1 MVPFSATSEPLTFRL
16 LSSVFAEGSA
26 TNNSTVYT
34 ALVFPSAAVTRIVS
48 VLDPGLSG
56 LAPVTVAW
64 AAASSVTTFTVA
76 TVVPLARFTVEL
88 GAASTPF
95 T

>member
-1 MVPFSATSEPLTFRL
+1 MLVKP
-16 LSSVFAEGSA
+16 VFAEGSA

-34 ALVFPSAAVTRIVS
+34 ALVLPSAAVTRTVS
-48 VLDPGLSG
+48 VLDPGFSG
-56 LAPVTVAW
+56 LATVTVAS
-64 AAASSVTTFTVA
+64 AAASSVTTFIGA
-76 TVVPLARFTVEL
+76 EVVPLARFTVEP